1 MYQEALEEASIPSR
15 GSRHG
20 LIETGYVTQELRNIP
35 VASGLSYESNVSVG
49 TQNGLREGCTGVA
62 LGWNSRTGRA
72 H

>member
-49 TQNGLREGCTGVA
+49 T
-62 LGWNSRTGRA
+62 
-72 H
+72 